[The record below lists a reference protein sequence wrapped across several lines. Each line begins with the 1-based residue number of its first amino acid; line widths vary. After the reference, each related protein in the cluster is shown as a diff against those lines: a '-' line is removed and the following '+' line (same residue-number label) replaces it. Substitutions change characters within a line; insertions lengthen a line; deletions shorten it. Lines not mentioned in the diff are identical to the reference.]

1 MLRLLRRK
9 SSVMESLA
17 ARCGRAADHGHTM
30 PPPANPHQ
38 PRLSFTEP
46 GAVSPI
52 TTHMLDTACGR
63 PAAGVRVVLEK
74 AAPGSN
80 GAWQHVGGGRTNK
93 DGRIPDLLPPSN
105 TVEAGLYRISFDTAE
120 YMERCRAAHPDFFPA
135 RPFYPRASVVFEIQP
150 HQVRGE
156 GTLGEG
162 RCFPMRLR
170 SCVDRDWYECHF
182 GGRLLRFNPHLVR
195 IWHW

>member
-1 MLRLLRRK
+1 
-9 SSVMESLA
+9 
-17 ARCGRAADHGHTM
+17 
-30 PPPANPHQ
+30 
-38 PRLSFTEP
+38 
-46 GAVSPI
+46 
-52 TTHMLDTACGR
+52 MLDTACGR

-150 HQVRGE
+150 HQVRERG
-156 GTLGEG
+156 LGEG
-162 RCFPMRLR
+162 RCVLMRLC
-170 SCVDRDWYECHF
+170 SCVGWDWF
-182 GGRLLRFNPHLVR
+182 D
-195 IWHW
+195 